1 MDISDDRPEAE
12 ELDPEHAQVR
22 DDSSPELGQQHDEDR
37 DPLDIAI
44 MLEHERVDEDESI
57 GTEEDGWIRRRL
69 SKTTKSLRQ

>member
-22 DDSSPELGQQHDEDR
+22 DDPNQELGHQHDEDR

-44 MLEHERVDEDESI
+44 MLEHERVDEDEVI
-57 GTEEDGWIRRRL
+57 GTEQDGLDPSPIVEDD
-69 SKTTKSLRQ
+69 